1 MMMDDAMEEEAKKCP
16 WMLLPETGTTDDEA
30 IALWDRFVI
39 SNFAFHTCCTVLLG
53 ERGSCKWR
61 DYLLWITRSGR
72 GDR

>member
-53 ERGSCKWR
+53 EREG
-61 DYLLWITRSGR
+61 LL
-72 GDR
+72 